1 MRKAEKQGNLF
12 AEPNKKGTTPVLTN
26 MHMQHDTRSQ
36 GVYRATLVGGAANM
50 ALLLFKLA
58 AGVLGHSQAM
68 IADAMHSLSDFA
80 TDIVVVVLVGL
91 SSRPRDRS
99 HGYGHGKYETLAL
112 TAIGIA
118 LLAVAVGIIVRGGA
132 QIVAWA
138 QGVALE
144 TPGKLALWAALAS
157 IALKEAAYR
166 YTIAR
171 ARRLGSKALEANA
184 WHHRSDALSSVGT
197 AAGIGGAI
205 ALGPRWAVLDP
216 VASVVVGAF
225 IAKVAAN
232 LLRSGLGDL
241 LEQSLPHQVEAEIVE
256 LVAGL
261 PGISD
266 PHNLRTR
273 RIGNSYA
280 IELHIRIDGS
290 ISLRQAHDMAS
301 EVERLLRQRYGEGT
315 HVAVHVEP
323 AEEHSA

>member
-1 MRKAEKQGNLF
+1 
-12 AEPNKKGTTPVLTN
+12 
-26 MHMQHDTRSQ
+26 MHMQSDIQRR
-36 GVYRATLVGGAANM
+36 GVYWATLVGGAANM
-50 ALLLFKLA
+50 ALLLFKLV

-80 TDIVVVVLVGL
+80 TDIVVVVFVGL

-99 HGYGHGKYETLAL
+99 HSYGHGKYETLAI

-118 LLAVAVGIIVRGGA
+118 LLAVAVGIIVRGA
-132 QIVAWA
+132 TQIAAWA
-138 QGVALE
+138 HGECLVA
-144 TPGKLALWAALAS
+144 PNALALWAALAS
-157 IALKEAAYR
+157 IVLKEAAYR
-166 YTIAR
+166 YTIAK
-171 ARRLGSKALEANA
+171 ARRLSSKALEANA

-216 VASVVVGAF
+216 LASVAVGAL
-225 IAKVAAN
+225 IAKVAVD
-232 LLRSGLGDL
+232 LLRNGLGDL

-266 PHNLRTR
+266 PHDLRTR
-273 RIGNSYA
+273 RIGSCYA
-280 IELHIRIDGS
+280 IELHIRMDGS
-290 ISLRQAHDMAS
+290 ISLRQAHDRAS

-323 AEEHSA
+323 IEP